1 MNTTNAT
8 ARFPESVYR
17 AAGDEPVELAD
28 GSFLPPFTREIVER
42 IAETKP
48 EWAEFDDTYIGGDIL
63 DTHPDLYVVDWCKKF
78 GDVDI
83 LQPARYTFDGLK
95 VDADKPYIRV
105 WAENEKLDSD
115 AARTVAADL
124 ATAAREL
131 AKIQLT
137 DAGRRVWE
145 VRSRFLDT
153 VTELSLVEQEHE
165 DGSTETVSIPYPS
178 SWEALPG
185 RPSSGHWNPADVAAV
200 GDSWPQVD
208 VETGEPRDL
217 RCRLVARVAKVDG
230 FDDLWVEVEPV
241 PLEGYAGELPTRA

>member
-8 ARFPESVYR
+8 ARFPESIYR
-17 AAGDEPVELAD
+17 AAGDDPVELAD

-95 VDADKPYIRV
+95 VGAETPYIRS
-105 WAENEKLDSD
+105 WADGQLDSD
-115 AARTVAADL
+115 TAKTVAADL
-124 ATAAREL
+124 AAAAREL
-131 AKIQLT
+131 AMIHLT

-165 DGSTETVSIPYPS
+165 DGSTETVSIPYPA

-208 VETGEPRDL
+208 VETGEPLDL
-217 RCRLVARVAKVDG
+217 RSRLVARVAKVDG
-230 FDDLWVEVEPV
+230 FDDLWVEIEPT

>member
-8 ARFPESVYR
+8 ARFPERVYR
-17 AAGDEPVELAD
+17 HVSDEPVELAD
-28 GSFLPPFTREIVER
+28 GEHLPPFTRDVVER

-48 EWAEFDDTYIGGDIL
+48 YWADFEDTDLTGDIL
-63 DTHPDLYVVDWCKKF
+63 TADPSLYAVSWCKRF

-83 LQPARYTFDGLK
+83 LQDARYAQDGSK
-95 VDADKPYIRV
+95 VGAETPYIRS
-105 WAENEKLDSD
+105 WADGKLDSD
-115 AARTVAADL
+115 TAKTVAADL
-124 ATAAREL
+124 AAAAREL
-131 AKIQLT
+131 AKIHLT
-137 DAGRRVWE
+137 DAGQRVWE

-153 VTELSLVEQEHE
+153 VTELSLIEQEHE

-208 VETGEPRDL
+208 VETGEPLDL
-217 RCRLVARVAKVDG
+217 RVARQNVWQG
-230 FDDLWVEVEPV
+230 
-241 PLEGYAGELPTRA
+241 

>member
-17 AAGDEPVELAD
+17 AAGEDPVELAD

-42 IAETKP
+42 IADTKP

-63 DTHPDLYVVDWCKKF
+63 DTHPDLYEVDWCKKF

-83 LQPARYTFDGLK
+83 LQPARYTFDGSK

-105 WAENEKLDSD
+105 WAEGKIDSD
-115 AARTVAADL
+115 AARTVSADL

-131 AKIQLT
+131 AKIHLT

-153 VTELSLVEQEHE
+153 VTELSLIEHDGDGVEPGVHAIPFPRSFDPI
-165 DGSTETVSIPYPS
+165 DGKPGSGFWYP
-178 SWEALPG
+178 G
-185 RPSSGHWNPADVAAV
+185 DVAEV
-200 GDSWPQVD
+200 GDSWPKLD
-208 VETGEPRDL
+208 FENGEPTGTRI
-217 RCRLVARVAKVDG
+217 RLVARVAKVDG

-241 PLEGYAGELPTRA
+241 PLDGYAGELPTRA

>member
-17 AAGDEPVELAD
+17 AAGDEPVELSD

-78 GDVDI
+78 GDVNI

-95 VDADKPYIRV
+95 VGSDDPYIRV
-105 WAENEKLDSD
+105 WADDKIDSET
-115 AARTVAADL
+115 AKTVSADL
-124 ATAAREL
+124 AAAAREL

-145 VRSRFLDT
+145 LRGRFVDT
-153 VTELSLVEQEHE
+153 VTELSLVEHERE
-165 DGSTETVSIPYPS
+165 DGSTETVSIPYPAS
-178 SWEALPG
+178 GEALPG
-185 RPSSGHWNPADVAAV
+185 RPGSEHWNPADVADV
-200 GDSWPQVD
+200 GDSWPRVD
-208 VETGEPRDL
+208 VETGEPTGL
-217 RCRLVARVAKVDG
+217 RSRLVARVAKVEG
-230 FDDLWVEVEPV
+230 FDGLWAEVEPV